1 MSNTE
6 YSGILSLKTRVEWC
20 SAFAPAL
27 GKRCIVSAEDNPR
40 VVITREQYGDSFIY
54 WYISGDGGYYQNDL
68 PISCKYL
75 CSPCDV
81 AVKTHHGILLAALSN
96 GYVLIAETHNSD
108 VPQSSASLIYI
119 HSAFIR
125 YSVQQ

>member
-1 MSNTE
+1 MSNAE
-6 YSGILSLKTRVEWC
+6 YLGILSLKTRVEWC
-20 SAFAPAL
+20 SAFALAL
-27 GKRCIVSAEDNPR
+27 GKRCIVSVDDDPR
-40 VVITREQYGDSFIY
+40 VIITRDCGYDRFTF
-54 WYISGDGGYYQNDL
+54 WYIGSDGGYYQNDL
-68 PISCKYL
+68 PNSCKYL

-81 AVKTHHGILLAALSN
+81 AVKAHHGILLAALSN